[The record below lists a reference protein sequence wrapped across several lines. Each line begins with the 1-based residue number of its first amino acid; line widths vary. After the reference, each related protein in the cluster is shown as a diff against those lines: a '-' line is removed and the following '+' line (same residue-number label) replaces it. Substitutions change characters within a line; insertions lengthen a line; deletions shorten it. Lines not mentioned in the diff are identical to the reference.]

1 MQVEW
6 TKKALRDYKSV
17 KSNKRIINKIH
28 QLLESI
34 EDKYDYGIGKPER
47 LKWYQERLL
56 YSRRID
62 EKNRIV
68 YEVFL
73 DSNKV
78 YCVRIVILQII
89 GHY

>member
-73 DSNKV
+73 DSNEV